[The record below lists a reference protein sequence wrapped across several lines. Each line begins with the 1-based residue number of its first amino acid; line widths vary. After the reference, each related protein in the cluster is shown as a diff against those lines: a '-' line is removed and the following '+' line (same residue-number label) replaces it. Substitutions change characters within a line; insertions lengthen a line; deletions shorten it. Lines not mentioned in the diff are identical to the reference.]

1 MEGVNDYTNNQATI
15 HTTPGC
21 SIPTTNKDVL
31 SISGNVIGLTDCAA
45 ANTGNQGCGIR
56 ASQSNSFGAAFNA
69 NGGGTYAS
77 GYSCMARCS
86 QAKSALV
93 RWDTTGI
100 AIYFFSRGSEP
111 ADIVA
116 QKPQPDSWGLAMARW
131 PATSCD
137 PFQFFKNHSTIFD
150 TTLWYVIAAALFGF
164 HRQ

>member
-21 SIPTTNKDVL
+21 SIPTINKDVL

-77 GYSCMARCS
+77 GYSCMTRCS

-150 TTLWYVIAAALFGF
+150 TTLWYVIAAALFDF
-164 HRQ
+164 HR

>member
-1 MEGVNDYTNNQATI
+1 MNDYTNNQATI

-21 SIPTTNKDVL
+21 SISTTDK
-31 SISGNVIGLTDCAA
+31 SISGSVIGLTDCAT

-69 NGGGTYAS
+69 NKGGTYAS
-77 GYSCMARCS
+77 EYYCVAMCS
-86 QAKSALV
+86 QAKPALV

-111 ADIVA
+111 ADIVT

-150 TTLWYVIAAALFGF
+150 TTLWYVAATTLSPFTLTMT
-164 HRQ
+164 HL